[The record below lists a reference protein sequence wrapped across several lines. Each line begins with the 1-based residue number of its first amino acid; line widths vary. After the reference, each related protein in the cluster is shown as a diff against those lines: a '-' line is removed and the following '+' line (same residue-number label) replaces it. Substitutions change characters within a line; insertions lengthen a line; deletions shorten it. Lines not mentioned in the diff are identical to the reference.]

1 MADFFELDFL
11 DVETQKSG
19 DAIALRYQIGHEWL
33 VHVVDGGYQET
44 GPRVEEL
51 IRTHYRTDL
60 VNHVVL
66 THPDSD
72 HAGGLR
78 AILENLRVNALWM
91 HRPWE
96 HVTDLLGFFP
106 GVSSADYL
114 RRVLREG
121 FPNVVALEEIALRR
135 GIPIY
140 SPFQGAKIGAFTVLT
155 PSYDRYLELVA
166 RSDCTPASP
175 VQRTPTLTQLLGK
188 AMAHAKA
195 FVQASW
201 GTESFSPDSV
211 SPANEMSVVQFAR
224 IAGEKILLTADAGRE
239 GLAEAIAYAPY
250 VGLDLPGIDRFQVP
264 HHGSRRNLSTAILD
278 QLLGPRLSGQ
288 LFIPTFTA
296 IISSAKADPDHPR
309 RAVVR
314 AMWHRGAQVVST
326 ESGNLR
332 SSSSAAPL
340 RPGYGSAS
348 RLPYPMDQE
357 SD

>member
-1 MADFFELDFL
+1 MNDWFELDFL

-19 DAIALRYQIGHEWL
+19 DAIALRYQIGQQWW
-33 VHVVDGGYQET
+33 VHVVDGGYQDT

-51 IRTHYRTDL
+51 IRTHYGTDR

-66 THPDSD
+66 THPDGD

-78 AILENLRVNALWM
+78 TILENLRVEALWIN
-91 HRPWE
+91 RPWQ
-96 HVTDLLGFFP
+96 HVHDLLRYFP
-106 GVSSADYL
+106 GVTSVDYL

-135 GIPIY
+135 GIPMY
-140 SPFQGAKIGAFTVLT
+140 SPFQGAKIGAFIVLA
-155 PSYDRYLELVA
+155 PSYNRYLNLIA
-166 RSDCTPASP
+166 RSDCTPMSTAKAI
-175 VQRTPTLTQLLGK
+175 PTLTQLFGK
-188 AMAHAKA
+188 ALAHAKA

-201 GTESFSPDSV
+201 GIESFSPEGV
-211 SPANEMSVVQFAR
+211 SPANEMSVVQFAQ

-239 GLAEAIAYAPY
+239 GLAEAIAHAPN
-250 VGLDLPGIDRFQVP
+250 VGLALPGIDRFQVP

-278 QLLGPRLSGQ
+278 QLLGPRLAGP
-288 LFIPTFTA
+288 LFIPTFSA
-296 IISSAKADPDHPR
+296 IISAAKADADHPR

-332 SSSSAAPL
+332 SSSFAAPL
-340 RPGYGSAS
+340 RLGYSSAPT
-348 RLPYPMDQE
+348 LPYPTEQE
-357 SD
+357 NE